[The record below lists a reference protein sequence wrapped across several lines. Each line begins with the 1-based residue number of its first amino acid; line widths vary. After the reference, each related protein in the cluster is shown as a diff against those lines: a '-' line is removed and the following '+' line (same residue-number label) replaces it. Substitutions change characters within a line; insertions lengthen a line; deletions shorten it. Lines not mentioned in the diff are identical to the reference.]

1 MKLKRKIRSKNLGGR
16 TYYEIGIPRE
26 FVETIGT
33 RDVELDIGREDIII
47 RPLKKE
53 KKK

>member
-16 TYYEIGIPRE
+16 TYYSIGIPRE

-33 RDVELDIGREDIII
+33 RDIELDIGREDIII